1 MDSLRFYYDG
11 IRMKISDMLV
21 RIKSK
26 SGAETPGSGRMV
38 LNPLTLAFSGPNSH
52 LEAAFQCDYAQKS
65 LINVRITLI
74 LGAVL
79 YGGFGILDS
88 LLLPSHKHII
98 WLIRYALVCPA
109 LLVMVLFSYRNIFL
123 TLMQPLLAG
132 LFFFAGAGIV
142 GMVLVAPSPFN
153 DTYYAG
159 IILVMILGYTFI
171 RIRFIWA
178 GAAGSALL
186 LLYEV
191 CAFGWTD
198 ISVPM
203 LINNSFFIVSA
214 NFAGMAASYGFEY
227 YARRDFYLVKLL
239 SDEQQKV
246 TLANQLLET
255 RVQERTAELQLANLE
270 LKKEITERKHSEKE
284 RLQLQDQLKRA
295 EKMETIGKL
304 ASGVAH
310 DLNNIL
316 SGIVSYPEMLLLE
329 IENDHPLRQ
338 PIEIIQ
344 KSGMNAAA
352 VVQDLLSLSRQAVT
366 VKKVFPLNALIKDFM
381 QSPEY
386 VHALSIH
393 SHVRVSVQLDE
404 DDLNVRGSPVNLLK
418 TLMNLV
424 NNAMEA
430 CMVAGSVAIGT
441 CCKYMDQP
449 LNGYERIPEGEYV
462 VLSVS
467 DTGTGIAEEDLQKI
481 FEPFFSK
488 KKLGRS
494 GTGLGMT
501 LVCSTVRDHEGFIDV
516 KSSEGNGT
524 VFELYLPATREPLS
538 ETDPYQTL
546 SDCMGNEQVLVID
559 DIPEQRRIAALMLQK
574 LGYRVHAVESG
585 EQAAEYLKDNSVD
598 ILVLDMIMDPGIDGC
613 ETYRRILTYHPG
625 QRAVIASGY
634 AESERIFEAQRLGAG
649 PYIKKPY
656 TLEKIGRAI
665 RAELDRL
672 AS

>member
-1 MDSLRFYYDG
+1 
-11 IRMKISDMLV
+11 MKISNVFV
-21 RIKSK
+21 RKKSK
-26 SGAETPGSGRMV
+26 PGADTSGSDRMV
-38 LNPLTLAFSGPNSH
+38 LNPISLAFSGPNSH
-52 LEAAFQCDYAQKS
+52 LEAAFQRDYAQTS
-65 LINVRITLI
+65 LPNVRITLT

-88 LLLPSHKHII
+88 LLLPLHKHII

-109 LLVMVLFSYRNIFL
+109 LLAMALFSYRNIFL
-123 TLMQPLLAG
+123 ALMQPLLAS
-132 LFFFAGAGIV
+132 LFFLTGAGIV
-142 GMVLVAPSPFN
+142 GMILVAPSPFN

-178 GAAGSALL
+178 SAAGSALL
-186 LLYEV
+186 LLYEI

-239 SDEQQKV
+239 NIEQQKV

-255 RVQERTAELQLANLE
+255 RVEERTAELQRINLE
-270 LKKEITERKHSEKE
+270 LEKEITERKHSEKE

-316 SGIVSYPEMLLLE
+316 SGIVSYPEMLLMDMA
-329 IENDHPLRQ
+329 NDHPLRQ
-338 PIEIIQ
+338 PIQIIQ
-344 KSGMNAAA
+344 KSGMKAAA

-366 VKKVFPLNALIKDFM
+366 VKKVFSLNALIKDFL

-386 VHALSIH
+386 VHALSVN
-393 SHVRVSVQLDE
+393 SHVAFSVQLDE
-404 DDLNVRGSPVNLLK
+404 DDLNVKGSPVNLSK

-430 CMVAGSVAIGT
+430 CMVAGAVAIAT
-441 CCKYMDQP
+441 CCKYLDQP

-467 DTGTGIAEEDLQKI
+467 DSGTGIAEEDLQKI

-494 GTGLGMT
+494 GTGLGLT
-501 LVCSTVRDHEGFIDV
+501 LISSTVRDHEGFIDV
-516 KSSEGNGT
+516 KSSEGDGT
-524 VFELYLPATREPLS
+524 VFELYFPATREALS
-538 ETDPYQTL
+538 ETESYLTI
-546 SDCMGNEQVLVID
+546 SDCMGNEQVLVVD

-574 LGYRVHAVESG
+574 LGYQVHTVESG
-585 EQAAEYLKDNSVD
+585 EQAVEFLKDKYVD

-625 QRAVIASGY
+625 QRTVIASGY
-634 AESERIFEAQRLGAG
+634 AES
-649 PYIKKPY
+649 
-656 TLEKIGRAI
+656 
-665 RAELDRL
+665 
-672 AS
+672 

>member
-1 MDSLRFYYDG
+1 
-11 IRMKISDMLV
+11 MKISDVWV
-21 RIKSK
+21 RKKSK
-26 SGAETPGSGRMV
+26 PGSETPGSNRMV
-38 LNPLTLAFSGPNSH
+38 LNPMTLAFSGPNSH
-52 LEAAFQCDYAQKS
+52 LEAAFQRDYAQTS
-65 LINVRITLI
+65 LTHVRITLI
-74 LGAVL
+74 LGAFL

-88 LLLPSHKHII
+88 LLFPFHKHIP
-98 WLIRYALVCPA
+98 WLIRYVLICPA
-109 LLVMVLFSYRNIFL
+109 LFAMALISYQKFFL
-123 TLMQPLLAG
+123 ILMQPLLAC
-132 LFFFAGAGIV
+132 LFFFTGAGIV
-142 GMVLVAPSPFN
+142 GMILVAPSPFN

-159 IILVMILGYTFI
+159 VILTMIFGYTFI

-178 GAAGSALL
+178 GVAGSALL

-198 ISVPM
+198 ISMPM

-239 SDEQQKV
+239 NDEQEKV

-255 RVQERTAELQLANLE
+255 RVKERTAELQRINLE
-270 LKKEITERKHSEKE
+270 LEKEIAERKQSDKE
-284 RLQLQDQLKRA
+284 RLQLQDQLKKA

-316 SGIVSYPEMLLLE
+316 SGIVRYPEMLLLE
-329 IENDHPLRQ
+329 LADDHPLRQ

-366 VKKVFPLNALIKDFM
+366 VKKVFSLNALVKDFL

-386 VHALSIH
+386 VHALSVNT
-393 SHVRVSVQLDE
+393 HVKVSVQLDA
-404 DDLNVRGSPVNLLK
+404 DDLNVRGSQVNLLK
-418 TLMNLV
+418 TLMNLL

-467 DTGTGIAEEDLQKI
+467 DSGTGIAQEDLQKI

-501 LVCSTVRDHEGFIDV
+501 LISSTVRDHEGFIDV

-538 ETDPYQTL
+538 DTDPYQTL

-585 EQAAEYLKDNSVD
+585 EQAVEYLKDNSVD

-613 ETYRRILTYHPG
+613 ETYRRILKRHPG

>member
-1 MDSLRFYYDG
+1 
-11 IRMKISDMLV
+11 MKISDVLV
-21 RIKSK
+21 RKK
-26 SGAETPGSGRMV
+26 ANPGAETPGSGRMV
-38 LNPLTLAFSGPNSH
+38 LNPLTLAFSGPHSH
-52 LEAAFQCDYAQKS
+52 LEAAFQCEYAQKS

-109 LLVMVLFSYRNIFL
+109 LLATVLFSYRNIFPA
-123 TLMQPLLAG
+123 LMQPLLAC
-132 LFFFAGAGIV
+132 LFFFTGAGIV

-178 GAAGSALL
+178 GVAGSALL

-255 RVQERTAELQLANLE
+255 RVQERTAELQRANLE
-270 LKKEITERKHSEKE
+270 LEKEITERRHSEKE

-329 IENDHPLRQ
+329 LADDHPLRQ

-366 VKKVFPLNALIKDFM
+366 VKKVFSLNALVKDFL

-404 DDLNVRGSPVNLLK
+404 DDLNVRGSSVNLLK

-430 CMVAGSVAIGT
+430 CMVAGSVVIGT

-467 DTGTGIAEEDLQKI
+467 DSGTGIAEEDLQKI

-538 ETDPYQTL
+538 ETDAYQTL

-585 EQAAEYLKDNSVD
+585 EQAVEYLKDNSVD

-613 ETYRRILTYHPG
+613 ETYRRILKRHPG
-625 QRAVIASGY
+625 QRAVIASGF

-649 PYIKKPY
+649 PFIKKPY

-672 AS
+672 VS

>member
-1 MDSLRFYYDG
+1 MP
-11 IRMKISDMLV
+11 
-21 RIKSK
+21 
-26 SGAETPGSGRMV
+26 TPSRMV
-38 LNPLTLAFSGPNSH
+38 VNPLTLSFSGPNSH
-52 LEAAFQCDYAQKS
+52 LEASFQRNYAQTS
-65 LINVRITLI
+65 LTNIRITLI

-79 YGGFGILDS
+79 YGGFGILDGF
-88 LLLPSHKHII
+88 LFPFQKYIP

-109 LLVMVLFSYRNIFL
+109 LMATVLFSYRNMFL
-123 TLMQPLLAG
+123 ALMQPLLAF
-132 LFFFAGAGIV
+132 LFFGAGAGIV
-142 GMVLVAPSPFN
+142 GMVLVVPPPFN
-153 DTYYAG
+153 ETYYAG
-159 IILVMILGYTFI
+159 IMLVMILGYTFV

-178 GAAGSALL
+178 SAAGSALL
-186 LLYEV
+186 LLYEICV
-191 CAFGWTD
+191 FGWTD
-198 ISVPM
+198 ISFSM

-214 NFAGMAASYGFEY
+214 NFAGMAACYGFEY
-227 YARRDFYLVKLL
+227 YARRDFFLAELL
-239 SDEQQKV
+239 NAEQEKV

-255 RVQERTAELQLANLE
+255 RVAERTAELQRINLE
-270 LKKEITERKHSEKE
+270 LEKEIAEREHSEIE

-329 IENDHPLRQ
+329 IESDHPLRH

-344 KSGMNAAA
+344 KSGMTAAA
-352 VVQDLLSLSRQAVT
+352 VVQDLLSLSRQTVT
-366 VKKVFPLNALIKDFM
+366 AKKVMSLNALIKDFL

-386 VHALSIH
+386 VNALS
-393 SHVRVSVQLDE
+393 VNPRVKVSVQLDE
-404 DDLNVRGSPVNLLK
+404 DILNVTGSSVNLLK

-430 CMVAGSVAIGT
+430 CMVAGTVVIATG
-441 CCKYMDQP
+441 CKYLDKP
-449 LNGYERIPEGEYV
+449 INGYERIPEGEYV
-462 VLSVS
+462 VLSIS

-501 LVCSTVRDHEGFIDV
+501 LICSTVRDHDGFIDV
-516 KSSEGNGT
+516 KSSEGSGT
-524 VFELYLPATREPLS
+524 VFDLYLPGTREPLS
-538 ETDPYQTL
+538 EAKAYPSI
-546 SDCMGNEQVLVID
+546 SDCMGNERVLVID
-559 DIPEQRRIAALMLQK
+559 DIAEQRRIAAMMLQK

-585 EQAAEYLKDNSVD
+585 EQAVEYLKENAAD

-613 ETYRRILTYHPG
+613 ETYRRILMHHPG
-625 QRAVIASGY
+625 QRAIIASGY
-634 AESERIFEAQRLGAG
+634 AESERIYQAQGQGAG

-656 TLEKIGRAI
+656 TLEKIGRAV
-665 RAELDRL
+665 RSELDRPGSSHVPSS
-672 AS
+672 A